1 MNFRLR
7 TLVHEVYSKMY
18 RKLPYLLG
26 NLVWP
31 GATVI
36 AVQMERNGEVGQAG
50 AGVAVNPGQ
59 MFS

>member
-1 MNFRLR
+1 
-7 TLVHEVYSKMY
+7 MY

-50 AGVAVNPGQ
+50 VGVAVNPKQ